1 MKTNLIIA
9 LSGLITIFAPVGP
22 LLTISLISIFLDVC
36 FGVWRSWRKRADQEV
51 KFWDVMQSQRLF
63 ATAVKAI
70 IYSGAITF
78 FFLVE
83 KYIAGDIISHF
94 ISIELL
100 LTKAVA
106 LFFVF
111 IEVKSMNE
119 SYKDVTGKDIL
130 IAFKKFI
137 TGLKSESDKWK

>member
-70 IYSGAITF
+70 IYSGAIIRFT
-78 FFLVE
+78 
-83 KYIAGDIISHF
+83 IIST
-94 ISIELL
+94 I
-100 LTKAVA
+100 
-106 LFFVF
+106 LFF
-111 IEVKSMNE
+111 IP
-119 SYKDVTGKDIL
+119 
-130 IAFKKFI
+130 
-137 TGLKSESDKWK
+137 